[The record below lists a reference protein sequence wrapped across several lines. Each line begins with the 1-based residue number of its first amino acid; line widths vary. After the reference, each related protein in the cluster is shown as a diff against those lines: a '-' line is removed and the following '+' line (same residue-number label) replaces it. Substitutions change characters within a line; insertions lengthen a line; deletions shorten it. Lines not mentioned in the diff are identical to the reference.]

1 MPGENRC
8 AFVGSLPVIGGVVH
22 LLFTPWRYYS
32 EIFLLRKTY
41 VQWALPLK
49 RPTMSF
55 NKKNAVQVMSRADAF
70 AQAGKTAVLQ
80 NIHGTMQFLQKF
92 PPFNQMESAHL
103 AYLVEQCQLRF
114 YGADESIIK
123 PGDGPVEHF
132 YIVKQGRVVGERP
145 HTAKGGTET
154 TFEITTGECFP
165 LAALL
170 GERATRTEH
179 LAAEDT
185 FCLQLN
191 KQAFIKLFALSTTF
205 RDFALRGVSSLLDQ
219 VNQQVQ
225 QRAVETLGTQYSLNT
240 RLGELAMRHP
250 VMCAPHTPLRE
261 AVKLMHEQQVGS
273 IVIVD
278 EQQAPLG
285 IFTLRDLREAV
296 ADINVDFAQPIQ
308 SRMIQAP
315 FHLSPDASAFDAAIA
330 MTGRH
335 IAHVCLVK
343 DGRLCGVVSE
353 RDLFSLQRV
362 DLVHLARTIR
372 NAPRIDSLCNLRG
385 DIVQLVDRM
394 LAHGASS
401 TQITQIITLL
411 NDHTVCR
418 VIELTLE
425 EKGDPGIPFSW
436 LCFGSEGRR
445 EQTLHTDQD
454 NGILFDAKDAA
465 DAARIRGLLLPI
477 AERINQNLA
486 LCGFTLCKG
495 NIMAGN
501 PELCLSRAE
510 WSRRF
515 GAFIREATPENLL
528 ASSIYFD
535 LRVVWGDESGA
546 EQLRRQILEQVGD
559 NRLFQRLLAE
569 NALRQRPP
577 VGRFKDFVLARKGT
591 DKDTL
596 DLKTQGLTP
605 FVDGAR
611 VLALA
616 SGIGANNTLE
626 RLRQL
631 VEREV
636 IDPLD
641 GAAYEEAYH
650 FIQQTRMQQHQLQS
664 RQHLPWSNRIDPET
678 LNHLDR
684 RILRESLRQAQRL
697 QTSLTLRYQL

>member
-1 MPGENRC
+1 
-8 AFVGSLPVIGGVVH
+8 
-22 LLFTPWRYYS
+22 
-32 EIFLLRKTY
+32 
-41 VQWALPLK
+41 
-49 RPTMSF
+49 MS
-55 NKKNAVQVMSRADAF
+55 KADAF

-80 NIHGTMQFLQKF
+80 NIHGTLQFLQRF
-92 PPFNQMESAHL
+92 PPFNQMEHAHL
-103 AYLVEQCQLRF
+103 AFLVEQCQLRF
-114 YGADESIIK
+114 FGPGESILK
-123 PGDGPVEHF
+123 PSGGPVEHF

-145 HTAKGGTET
+145 DSKQA
-154 TFEITTGECFP
+154 TFEITAGECFP

-179 LAAEDT
+179 KAAEDT

-191 KQAFIKLFALSTTF
+191 KPAFIKLFALSSPF

-225 QRAVETLGTQYSLNT
+225 QKAVETLGTQYSLNT

-250 VMCAPHTPLRE
+250 VTCSPQTPLRE
-261 AVKLMHEQQVGS
+261 AVTLMHEQQVGS

-278 EQQAPLG
+278 EHKAPLG
-285 IFTLRDLREAV
+285 IFTLRDLRQVV
-296 ADINVDFAQPIQ
+296 ADGASDFSQGIDAH
-308 SRMIQAP
+308 MTQAP
-315 FHLSPDASAFDAAIA
+315 FFLTPDHSAFDAAIA
-330 MTGRH
+330 MTERH

-343 DGRLCGVVSE
+343 EKRLCGVVSE

-372 NAPRIDSLCNLRG
+372 NAPRVENLVAIRG
-385 DIVQLVDRM
+385 EIGQLVERM

-401 TQITQIITLL
+401 TQITHIITLL

-418 VIELTLE
+418 VIELTLA
-425 EKGDPGIPFSW
+425 EKGDPGVPFSW

-445 EQTLHTDQD
+445 EQTLFTDQD
-454 NGILFDAKDAA
+454 NGILFDAKDAVE
-465 DAARIRGLLLPI
+465 AATLRGRLLPL
-477 AERINQNLA
+477 AQQINQSLA
-486 LCGFTLCKG
+486 LCGFSLCKG

-510 WSRRF
+510 WARRF

-528 ASSIYFD
+528 GSSIYFD
-535 LRVVWGDESGA
+535 LRVVWGDERGC
-546 EQLRRQILEQVGD
+546 EQLRQGILDQVAD
-559 NRLFQRLLAE
+559 NRLFQRMLAE

-577 VGRFKDFVLARKGT
+577 VGRFRDFVLSRKGAE
-591 DKDTL
+591 KATL
-596 DLKTQGLTP
+596 DLKVQGLTP

-611 VLALA
+611 LLALA
-616 SGIGANNTLE
+616 NGIHANNTLE

-631 VEREV
+631 VVKEV
-636 IDPLD
+636 IEPLD

-650 FIQQTRMQQHQLQS
+650 FIQQTRMQQHQLQT
-664 RQHLPWSNRIDPET
+664 RENQPYSNRVDPDS

-697 QTSLTLRYQL
+697 QSSLTLRYQL